1 MFSIRTWKLGRLVSI
16 RLALGALV
24 CLPMSLGN
32 RASAQPP
39 VVKNSK
45 TAARADNPQALALF
59 GEVARAYKSLAS
71 YSDQGQFV
79 IAMTMAGKEQ
89 KQVIPLRLTFVR
101 PNKLDFDAGL
111 VRVASDGAQLTTAV
125 MPLKRYVTTVA
136 PQKLGLDN
144 FREGPLGAVLFG
156 GPAGAPMFVLLS
168 LLTAP
173 DPAASI
179 GQLNGS
185 FQPAP
190 AKPASSPAD
199 AAKPE
204 NPAFVLDL
212 PDGPDLIF
220 RVHPETKLLA
230 GIELLIDP
238 EQLAKSTPAGAALVI
253 EQIGWTSG
261 PVSTRVAGDR
271 SFAFQPPDGFTKV
284 DSLAGQGGGQEA
296 KTAVSEKLGKPAPDF
311 TLTVLDGPG
320 KTKTITRAELAGK
333 VVLIDFWAT
342 WCGPCLMELPE
353 IQKLVESLA
362 GSDKDVLIVALSQ
375 DDHPAE
381 ISEVRKLVEKTLS
394 TKKINLAG
402 SPIARIALDPSN
414 SVGRAF
420 EVEGYPTLVII
431 DGKGIVQSAHVGF
444 NPAAAE
450 PLHKS
455 LSREI
460 DAIRAGKRVSLD
472 HPAGK

>member
-1 MFSIRTWKLGRLVSI
+1 
-16 RLALGALV
+16 
-24 CLPMSLGN
+24 MSLGN
-32 RASAQPP
+32 RASAQAPI
-39 VVKNSK
+39 VKDDK
-45 TAARADNPQALALF
+45 LAAKADNPKAVALF
-59 GEVARAYKSLAS
+59 DEVAKAYKSLAS
-71 YSDQGQFV
+71 YSDEGQFV
-79 IAMTMAGKEQ
+79 IAMTIAGK
-89 KQVIPLRLTFVR
+89 KQRQAVPLKLTFVR
-101 PNKLDFDAGL
+101 PNKLDFDAGE
-111 VRVASDGAQLTTAV
+111 VHVTSDGAQLTTAV
-125 MPLKRYVTTVA
+125 MPLKRYTTTVA
-136 PQKLGLDN
+136 PQKLGLDT

-190 AKPASSPAD
+190 AQAASSPAD

-204 NPAFVLDL
+204 SPAFMIDL
-212 PDGPDLIF
+212 PDGPDLVL
-220 RVHPETKLLA
+220 RVNPETKLLA
-230 GIELLIDP
+230 GIELKIDP
-238 EQLAKSTPAGAALVI
+238 EQLAKNTPAGTALMI
-253 EQIGWTSG
+253 EQFGWTSG
-261 PVSTRVAGDR
+261 GVSTRVAGDR
-271 SFAFQPPDGFTKV
+271 SFAFKPPDGFTKV
-284 DSLAGQGGGQEA
+284 DSLAGQGGGQEE

-320 KTKTITRAELAGK
+320 KTKTITKAELAGK

-342 WCGPCLMELPE
+342 WCGPCLKELPE
-353 IQKLVESLA
+353 IQKLVEAYA
-362 GSDKDVLIVALSQ
+362 GSKKDVLIVALSQ
-375 DDHPAE
+375 DEHPAE

-394 TKKINLAG
+394 GKTINLNG
-402 SPIARIALDPSN
+402 SPVARIGLDPSN

-444 NPAAAE
+444 NPDAAE

-455 LSREI
+455 LSKEI
-460 DAIRAGKRVSLD
+460 DAILLGKSLAA
-472 HPAGK
+472 PGGKAKASRDNKPGPGE

>member
-1 MFSIRTWKLGRLVSI
+1 MFSNRTWKPRHLVSFG
-16 RLALGALV
+16 LAICALV
-24 CLPMSLGN
+24 YPAMSLGN
-32 RASAQPP
+32 RASAQAP
-39 VVKNSK
+39 VVKDGK
-45 TAARADNPQALALF
+45 PAAKADNPKAVALF
-59 GEVARAYKSLAS
+59 GEVAKAYKSLAS

-79 IAMTMAGKEQ
+79 IAMTIAGKKQ
-89 KQVIPLRLTFVR
+89 KQAVPLKLTFVR
-101 PNKLDFDAGL
+101 PNKLDFDAGE
-111 VRVASDGAQLTTAV
+111 VRVASDGSQLTTAV
-125 MPLKRYVTTVA
+125 MPLKRYTTTVA
-136 PQKLGLDN
+136 PQKLGLDT

-185 FQPAP
+185 LQPAP
-190 AKPASSPAD
+190 AKAGSSPGD

-204 NPAFVLDL
+204 SPAFVIDL
-212 PDGPDLIF
+212 PDGPDLVL
-220 RVHPETKLLA
+220 RVNPATKLLA
-230 GIELLIDP
+230 GIELRIDP
-238 EQLAKSTPAGAALVI
+238 EQFARSAPAGTALVI
-253 EQIGWTSG
+253 EQFGWTSG
-261 PVSTRVAGDR
+261 PVSTQVAGDR
-271 SFAFQPPDGFTKV
+271 SFAFKPPDGFTKV
-284 DSLAGQGGGQEA
+284 DSLAGQGGGKEER
-296 KTAVSEKLGKPAPDF
+296 TAVSEKLGKPAPDF

-353 IQKLVESLA
+353 IQKLVETLA
-362 GSDKDVLIVALSQ
+362 GSKKDVLIVALSQ

-444 NPAAAE
+444 NPDAAE

-460 DAIRAGKRVSLD
+460 DAILAGKRISVTR
-472 HPAGK
+472 